1 MAAMNKVHD
10 KLYLGNIKAASD
22 LKLLKSVVC
31 LSLILNLTQFD
42 ILGHNA
48 HTASGQWNQAIL
60 SECKNKFIHLQS
72 ARPSKLFNCC
82 L

>member
-48 HTASGQWNQAIL
+48 HTASG
-60 SECKNKFIHLQS
+60 
-72 ARPSKLFNCC
+72 
-82 L
+82 